1 MSKESNTINCPSCG
15 TEINVSEI
23 LVHQAQE
30 SAQKDFKKKLADQQ
44 KHFQQKED
52 ALNLKAQELEKQQAS
67 VDALVK
73 QQVKTQLNS
82 QKETLTKEI
91 KAQAQEENKSTIET
105 LQKELNEQTQ
115 KVAELNKAKAE
126 ISRLEREKIQLHS
139 EYDLKLEEQLGERIK
154 TERTIIQEQVE
165 NTTGLKL
172 KEREKAIE
180 DLKGEVNNLKRKIEQ
195 GSVQAQGEIQE
206 LEIERILVENYPLDK
221 ITEVKKGARGAD
233 VLQQVINLS
242 GNVCGKIYYESKRT
256 KNFENNWLQKL
267 RDDNLEIKADVLVIV
282 TETMPEGAN
291 HYFFKDGVWICRFSD
306 IRALSL
312 ALRFAI
318 VKMFDVAIV
327 QHGKESKMELLYAYL
342 TSQEFHNQLNAIVE
356 GFEGL
361 RKGYDDEKKRA
372 YKTWAEREKQLDK
385 VLSNTL
391 GFYGSLKGIAGGA
404 IEDIPALEDDN
415 VKLISQ

>member
-1 MSKESNTINCPSCG
+1 MSKETNTINCPSCG

-30 SAQKDFKKKLADQQ
+30 GVQKEFKRKLAEQQ
-44 KHFQQKED
+44 KQFQQKED
-52 ALNLKAQELEKQQAS
+52 ALTLKTQELEKQQAS
-67 VDALVK
+67 IDKLVK
-73 QQVKTQLNS
+73 EKVNVQLNS
-82 QKETLTKEI
+82 QKETLVKEI
-91 KAQAQEENKSTIET
+91 KAQAQEENKSAVET
-105 LQKELNEQTQ
+105 LQKELTEKTQ
-115 KVAELNKAKAE
+115 QVAGLNKAKAD
-126 ISRLEREKIQLHS
+126 ILRLEREKTQLKS

-154 TERTIIQEQVE
+154 AERTIIQEQVE

-172 KEREKAIE
+172 KEKEKAIE
-180 DLKGEVNNLKRKIEQ
+180 DLRGEVNNLKRKIEQ

-206 LEIERILVENYPLDK
+206 LEIERILCENYPNDK

-233 VLQQVINLS
+233 VLQLVINPS
-242 GNVCGKIYYESKRT
+242 GSICGKIYYESKRT

-282 TETMPEGAN
+282 TETMPDAT
-291 HYFFKDGVWICRFSD
+291 HHFFFKDGVWICRFSE

-327 QHGKESKMELLYAYL
+327 QHGKESKMELLYSYL

-391 GFYGSLKGIAGGA
+391 GFYGSLKGIAGAA
-404 IEDIPALEDDN
+404 IEDIPALEEEEI
-415 VKLISQ
+415 KLIEE